1 MLGPLRAPR
10 KRIAVIGSINPNGSQ
25 TITPVAMSEGGRS
38 FDREHRRT
46 IKALSVQLK
55 NSEKER
61 VGLVEALAIANRQTV
76 KLKEMSGAEPQ
87 ILVEPILVIRE
98 KPPEDFR
105 AGELIRGLWTKA
117 ANKVMGVFG

>member
-61 VGLVEALAIANRQTV
+61 VGLVEALAIVSGQSE
-76 KLKEMSGAEPQ
+76 LKEMSGAEPQ
-87 ILVEPILVIRE
+87 ILIEPILVIRE

-105 AGELIRGLWTKA
+105 AGELIRGLWMKA
-117 ANKVMGVFG
+117 ASKIKGVFGR